1 MKQGK
6 NGIDR
11 IGHMVYQNFIILQMW
26 NVFLALICVCIY
38 SSYSSWRGRGT
49 SRCSAPQSFQRSSPR
64 CRPRGGFHFT
74 AIRKSSIIWTPPIV
88 AILLWC
94 PDVSSSHMQPS
105 LSSFPSP
112 WGPWGKTPKLWC
124 SPAWPTSWPTL
135 KRPGLRSC
143 SVSTQFFARFTRWSV
158 LLPLSRLRSSTLLLP
173 LCTVWPHCGGL
184 VSKKNCRFGSDQLD
198 ACTFCLNGLKTK
210 NQRLS

>member
-38 SSYSSWRGRGT
+38 SFYSSWRGRGP

-64 CRPRGGFHFT
+64 CRPHGGFHFS

-94 PDVSSSHMQPS
+94 PDVSSSHAAV
-105 LSSFPSP
+105 SFFFPES
-112 WGPWGKTPKLWC
+112 
-124 SPAWPTSWPTL
+124 
-135 KRPGLRSC
+135 LRSVREDSNVVMLSC
-143 SVSTQFFARFTRWSV
+143 LTNFLTNTEEAGASV
-158 LLPLSRLRSSTLLLP
+158 LFRVNPVLR
-173 LCTVWPHCGGL
+173 
-184 VSKKNCRFGSDQLD
+184 
-198 ACTFCLNGLKTK
+198 
-210 NQRLS
+210 